1 MDGDRVMVN
10 VKKAREEKLK
20 KELRKLNTIYMSVL
34 HFDMKMKKRVENLR
48 ASIAKSKTNTFVR
61 KSYNWR
67 DRYDEL
73 MCAQRSKTS

>member
-34 HFDMKMKKRVENLR
+34 HFDMKMKKRMENLR
-48 ASIAKSKTNTFVR
+48 ASIANSKTNTFAR

-73 MCAQRSKTS
+73 MCDQRNKTS